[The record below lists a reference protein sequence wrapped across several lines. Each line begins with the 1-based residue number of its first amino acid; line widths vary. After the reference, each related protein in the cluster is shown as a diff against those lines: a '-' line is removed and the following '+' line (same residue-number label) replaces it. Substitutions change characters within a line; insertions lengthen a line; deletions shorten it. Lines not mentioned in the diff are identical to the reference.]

1 MIKTLLLI
9 FDPMATWE
17 GIFLSRRSTGFI
29 LVSYLLPLLLISSV
43 GEGFGLVH
51 WGKWQGEVGRPKQ
64 FSVQEA
70 LVFEVAQILVSLL
83 VVFVVSLFLKSIGGT
98 FHGRHSY
105 SQAFTTLAY
114 SLSPLFLFRL
124 LNAFA
129 WVNPWVSWSIGIIL
143 TVVVLYHGVPRM
155 MEPDPADAFG
165 LYLISA
171 LLVLLVSGLMQF
183 MSAACM
189 LGKLPKLQAIVSD
202 IAARLPF

>member
-17 GIFLSRRSTGFI
+17 GVFRARRSTAFI
-29 LVSYLLPLLLISSV
+29 LVTFLLPLLLLISV
-43 GEGFGLVH
+43 VEGYGLVH
-51 WGKWQGEVGRPKQ
+51 WGKWQDAIGRLKKFP
-64 FSVQEA
+64 VQEA
-70 LVFEVAQILVSLL
+70 LVVEVVQILVSLF
-83 VVFVVSLFLKSIGGT
+83 VVFVVACFLKSIGET

-124 LNAFA
+124 LDAFT

-143 TVVVLYHGVPRM
+143 SLTVLYHGVPRM

-165 LYLISA
+165 LYLMSA
-171 LLVLLVSGLMQF
+171 LLLVLITGLVRFLTV
-183 MSAACM
+183 ACF
-189 LGKLPKLQAIVSD
+189 LGKLPKLQAIVSN

>member
-83 VVFVVSLFLKSIGGT
+83 VVFVVPSS
-98 FHGRHSY
+98 S
-105 SQAFTTLAY
+105 
-114 SLSPLFLFRL
+114 SPLGGRST
-124 LNAFA
+124 
-129 WVNPWVSWSIGIIL
+129 VGIA
-143 TVVVLYHGVPRM
+143 TVRPSQR
-155 MEPDPADAFG
+155 
-165 LYLISA
+165 
-171 LLVLLVSGLMQF
+171 
-183 MSAACM
+183 
-189 LGKLPKLQAIVSD
+189 
-202 IAARLPF
+202 